1 MIRLKR
7 LNNKGLTAVE
17 ILVCFVLMVILTVS
31 MYGTVISYKNKQ
43 NIESDRDKIVA
54 YKNLLTKEIQDDLIK
69 KGLIDAKLAEE
80 ISSDGNNTDK
90 YYKVEFTFRDG
101 TKKTLEITAQYAKDF
116 EKCSGTLTAEEEAAC
131 KYDKDD
137 VLKVSYGSAPDADDY
152 TSYVLPD
159 LGYGY
164 NGNVYASEY
173 GAQCSGNYDEH
184 GVELDDADKQGCKV
198 YDFRISNVI
207 VETEDIFN
215 FYVGFYHPDFETRYG
230 IDIVYPITLSVE
242 QSAID
247 LGPICGSQTPER
259 VDWENTGELT
269 VTVECVA
276 REGGMPCA
284 QPSFSETFTG
294 DAKTNYITI
303 VTTDG
308 NETKCPV
315 ITNIDNT
322 KPNKPTIV
330 ATEGFVE
337 GTWKNTDFT
346 LMVTSSDRHSGIA
359 YYQYCYPGAD
369 NNCGH
374 GEWTTYENSIRAE
387 VTAGEFAYET
397 LAFSTERS
405 EDVWIRAVDRAS
417 NASDPAKFRI
427 NLDKTGPSA
436 VTTNFDVSTKT
447 LTATLKDNYS
457 QVAGYAL
464 TTTPTAPA
472 SYIDVSNVG
481 SYNLSYT
488 LTEHFEGTYYIWIKD
503 SLGNVASSSVFVDTL
518 PTVVLPVTYAASAQ
532 TVEIPYTGTY
542 KLEVWGAQGGQA
554 CHHGT
559 CNSTYA
565 GGAGGYAY
573 GEVKLTEGT
582 ILYVVT
588 GGKGKDATNTSC
600 TGGTGGYNG
609 GGNAG
614 NDHNCDKPEIEP
626 GGGGGGATHIATASG
641 LLKDLA
647 SNQSAVLIVAGG
659 GGGGTFNGVGA
670 AGGGLTGSVIGSCGT
685 GGGQSS
691 GNAFGFGGIGVNA
704 TSGGGGGGGGWYGG
718 KPSSTDGCQGPG
730 GSSYIGSLLNADTIA
745 GQNTGNGKAQITL
758 VD

>member
-31 MYGTVISYKNKQ
+31 MYSTVISYKNKQ

-101 TKKTLEITAQYAKDF
+101 TKKTLEVTAQYARDF
-116 EKCSGTLTAEEEAAC
+116 ETCSGTLTAEEEGAC

-137 VLKVSYGSAPDADDY
+137 VLKVSYGTAPGADDY

-247 LGPICGSQTPER
+247 LGPLCGSQTPER

-284 QPSFSETFTG
+284 QPSFSETFSG
-294 DAKTNYITI
+294 DSKTNYITI

-330 ATEGFVE
+330 AT
-337 GTWKNTDFT
+337 
-346 LMVTSSDRHSGIA
+346 
-359 YYQYCYPGAD
+359 
-369 NNCGH
+369 
-374 GEWTTYENSIRAE
+374 
-387 VTAGEFAYET
+387 
-397 LAFSTERS
+397 
-405 EDVWIRAVDRAS
+405 
-417 NASDPAKFRI
+417 
-427 NLDKTGPSA
+427 
-436 VTTNFDVSTKT
+436 
-447 LTATLKDNYS
+447 
-457 QVAGYAL
+457 
-464 TTTPTAPA
+464 
-472 SYIDVSNVG
+472 
-481 SYNLSYT
+481 
-488 LTEHFEGTYYIWIKD
+488 
-503 SLGNVASSSVFVDTL
+503 
-518 PTVVLPVTYAASAQ
+518 TV
-532 TVEIPYTGTY
+532 
-542 KLEVWGAQGGQA
+542 
-554 CHHGT
+554 
-559 CNSTYA
+559 
-565 GGAGGYAY
+565 
-573 GEVKLTEGT
+573 
-582 ILYVVT
+582 
-588 GGKGKDATNTSC
+588 
-600 TGGTGGYNG
+600 
-609 GGNAG
+609 
-614 NDHNCDKPEIEP
+614 
-626 GGGGGGATHIATASG
+626 G
-641 LLKDLA
+641 LLGL
-647 SNQSAVLIVAGG
+647 VLSILVI
-659 GGGGTFNGVGA
+659 
-670 AGGGLTGSVIGSCGT
+670 TGHFVSLPSV
-685 GGGQSS
+685 
-691 GNAFGFGGIGVNA
+691 VN
-704 TSGGGGGGGGWYGG
+704 
-718 KPSSTDGCQGPG
+718 
-730 GSSYIGSLLNADTIA
+730 IEM
-745 GQNTGNGKAQITL
+745 
-758 VD
+758 